1 MNRKIQLPNK
11 KELKRLYY
19 DESGSISYL
28 IMYCTLL
35 SNDEDNVLYLSS
47 MMTLSSKLSMLSK
60 FSAKGSTINRE
71 EYLELFQFIKSKE
84 EIQQIVNDNV
94 ETCWNIEG
102 IKSDKLADYYLDIY
116 NNVVNYLACLF
127 SQERFKKDWIASY
140 PLSCV
145 LDFIINNKGNVPD
158 YNKDRAFF
166 DNDDLCQCYYPEEW
180 AGEFCIPLSC
190 DMDLILMCDIDND
203 ILLNLKKRGAK

>member
-1 MNRKIQLPNK
+1 MDRKIQLPNK

-35 SNDEDNVLYLSS
+35 SNDEDNDLYLGS

-60 FSAKGSTINRE
+60 FCAKGSTISKA

-84 EIQQIVNDNV
+84 EIQQIVNNSVD
-94 ETCWNIEG
+94 TCWNIEG
-102 IKSDKLADYYLDIY
+102 IKSDKLADFYFDIY

-127 SQERFKKDWIASY
+127 SQERFKEDWIASY

-145 LDFIINNKGNVPD
+145 LDYIFNCKGDVSD
-158 YNKDRAFF
+158 YDKSSHFY

-180 AGEFCIPLSC
+180 SEDFCIPLSC
-190 DMDLILMCDIDND
+190 DMDLVAVCDIDNEY
-203 ILLNLKKRGAK
+203 IKMIKQ